1 MKIKKL
7 FYFLFIIF
15 FIVFNFGKSIKS
27 EAFPVE
33 KIKSDNEILESVKKI
48 LFLFNPKLRTQ
59 IKLEVHQGVVFLSGI
74 INTLKDQEEA
84 INIVKTVTGNG
95 VIDYSIL
102 NPAICRDKDIKD
114 NILVVFLDDPSIY
127 APDLGIQVLNGV
139 VTLTGSVASA
149 WEKEEAVN
157 AAKGIVGVVKVV
169 DRLSIDSQNKRLR
182 RMEWLDIITTIF
194 AQDRYLF
201 DNQLNIK
208 IGDSLGDGRIIVR
221 GVVDTAMEKSLVS
234 QKILALEIGEVDNQL
249 IIEKSNQGYIQKA
262 SFNLND
268 SEIHR
273 AIDRLIY
280 LDERIHKGKDIVI
293 LVDNGV
299 VSLQGRI
306 ANDYERE
313 ILKQDIRS
321 VDGILFIKDML
332 ITDETSRGDMDIV
345 QDIKRAFGYEPD
357 LAGADIMITCK
368 LGKVTLNGELDLAA
382 KDLAESLLLRVVGV
396 KEFSNQIRIVPVS
409 VLVKPKNYVVRSSS
423 SNLINWNLEV
433 ENKSFQICIDKENET
448 VTIRGNG
455 EDLKQ
460 KDKVEDIVKSR
471 APSNF
476 QIVNEIEIP

>member
-33 KIKSDNEILESVKKI
+33 KIKSDNEILESVKEI

-84 INIVKTVTGNG
+84 INIVKTITGNG

-169 DRLSIDSQNKRLR
+169 DCLSIDSQNKRLR

-208 IGDSLGDGRIIVR
+208 IGDGLGDGRVIVR

-234 QKILALEIGEVDNQL
+234 QKILALGIGEVDNQL
-249 IIEKSNQGYIQKA
+249 IIEKSNQGYTQKA
-262 SFNLND
+262 AFDLND
-268 SEIHR
+268 SEIRR

-280 LDERIHKGKDIVI
+280 LDERIHKGKNIVI